1 MHDAPIETVILADGD
16 FPVHPVPLAILQGA
30 RRVVCCDGAAVKL
43 LDAGREP
50 DWIVGDLDSLPEPLR
65 ARFAA
70 RLAADPRQDVNDLT
84 KAIRF
89 CAARG
94 WNDWVILG
102 ATGGREDHTLGNL
115 SLLVEH
121 ARGVAGAALVTD
133 TGRFTPLYAS
143 GRVASRAGQQISV
156 FSFDP
161 ATAITSRGLRYPLER
176 LRPARWWQAT
186 LNEAMGPA
194 FELVFD
200 GGPLLVYATHAA
212 AGDPGGPDA
221 AAPADL
227 PVALTIA
234 GSDSG
239 GNAGIQAD
247 LRAFHALRVH
257 GCTAIA
263 ALTAQNPG
271 GVRGVQLADAAHL
284 GQQLDAILDCYA
296 VAALKTGML
305 ATSGLIGVVA
315 GRLAAYPGIHK
326 VVDPVMVATSGARL
340 LADEAVEAL
349 RTRLLP
355 LATLITPNLPEAEV
369 LAGARL
375 DSAAAMQ
382 AAARELAARYGC
394 GVLVKG
400 GHARE
405 RPAHDLLC
413 LPGGGCWWLATPVVD
428 RPRSTHGTG
437 CTLSAA
443 ITAAL
448 AKGRSLLEAVIDGKA
463 FVYEAIRTGRTVGPG
478 AAVLGQPER
487 LPRSVVTVEVARN
500 GAEGTD

>member
-16 FPVHPVPLAILQGA
+16 FPVHPVPLALLQGA

-50 DWIVGDLDSLPEPLR
+50 DWIVGDLDSLPEALR

-94 WNDWVILG
+94 WNDWAILG

-115 SLLVEH
+115 ALLVEH

-143 GRVASRAGQQISV
+143 GRMASRAGQQISV
-156 FSFDP
+156 FSFDS

-176 LRPARWWQAT
+176 LRLARWWQAT
-186 LNEAMGPA
+186 LNEALGPA
-194 FELVFD
+194 FELEFD

-212 AGDPGGPDA
+212 AGDPDA
-221 AAPADL
+221 ADAADL

-263 ALTAQNPG
+263 ALTAQNPD

-315 GRLAAYPGIHK
+315 GRLAAHPGIHK

-340 LADEAVEAL
+340 LADEAVAAL
-349 RTRLLP
+349 RTHLLP

-369 LAGARL
+369 LSGARI

-382 AAARELAARYGC
+382 ATARSLAARFGC
-394 GVLVKG
+394 GVLIKG
-400 GHARE
+400 GHDRE

-413 LPGGGCWWLATPVVD
+413 LPGGACWWLATPIIE

-448 AKGRSLLEAVIDGKA
+448 AKGRSLLEAVVDGKA
-463 FVYEAIRTGRTVGPG
+463 FVYEAIRTGRMVGSS
-478 AAVLGQPER
+478 AAVLGQPEH
-487 LPRSVVTVEVARN
+487 LPRSVVTVEAARN
-500 GAEGTD
+500 GAEETD

>member
-1 MHDAPIETVILADGD
+1 MHTKHSADGGTVILADGD
-16 FPVHPVPLAILQGA
+16 FPVHPVPLAILQHA

-50 DWIVGDLDSLPEPLR
+50 DWIVGDLDSLPAALR
-65 ARFAA
+65 TRFAA
-70 RLAADPRQDVNDLT
+70 RLAADAGQETNDLT

-94 WNDWVILG
+94 WNDWTILG

-115 SLLVEH
+115 ALLAEH
-121 ARGVAGAALVTD
+121 ARGIPGAALVTD
-133 TGRFTPLYAS
+133 TGRFTVLFAS

-176 LRPARWWQAT
+176 LRLTRWWQAT
-186 LNEAMGPA
+186 LNEALGPA
-194 FELVFD
+194 FELAFD

-212 AGDPGGPDA
+212 AGDPCGLEAAQPDA
-221 AAPADL
+221 L

-257 GCTAIA
+257 GCTAIT

-271 GVRGVQLADAAHL
+271 GVRGVQLTSAENL
-284 GQQLDAILDCYA
+284 GQQLDAILECYA

-305 ATSGLIGVVA
+305 ATSELIGVVA
-315 GRLAAYPGIHK
+315 GRLAAHPEIPK

-355 LATLITPNLPEAEV
+355 LATLITPNRPEAEV
-369 LAGARL
+369 LAGTRIESEADL
-375 DSAAAMQ
+375 CAAA
-382 AAARELAARYGC
+382 ASLVARHGC
-394 GVLVKG
+394 GVLIKG
-400 GHARE
+400 GHDSEQPAR
-405 RPAHDLLC
+405 DLLC
-413 LPGGGCWWLATPVVD
+413 LPGGGLWWLTTPVVA

-443 ITAAL
+443 IAAAL
-448 AKGRSLLEAVIDGKA
+448 AKGRSLLEAVVDGKA
-463 FVYEAIRTGRTVGPG
+463 FVYEAIRTGRVVGPA
-478 AAVLGQPER
+478 AAVLGQPEER
-487 LPRSVVTVEVARN
+487 LPRSEVAVMP
-500 GAEGTD
+500 G